1 MNISNN
7 KIEYLQSTCINHF
20 LNMAI
25 KLPAFILSDET
36 REKINQLFEFGQK
49 IAHYGW
55 VPFVL
60 YLGWQ
65 SNPNRPGLLQLL
77 TPLPSA

>member
-1 MNISNN
+1 MKKHLQNPNKLTIYINI
-7 KIEYLQSTCINHF
+7 
-20 LNMAI
+20 MAI